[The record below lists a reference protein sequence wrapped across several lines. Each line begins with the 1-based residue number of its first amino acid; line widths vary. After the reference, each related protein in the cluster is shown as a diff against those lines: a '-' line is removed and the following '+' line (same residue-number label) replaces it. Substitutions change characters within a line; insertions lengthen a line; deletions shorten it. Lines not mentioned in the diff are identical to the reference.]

1 MGAAVQRKWVASA
14 CSKELILNSPDSWDR
29 PLWRLVLEL
38 MGGKFAL
45 ISRYL
50 SADL

>member
-1 MGAAVQRKWVASA
+1 MEEGKWVTAA
-14 CSKELILNSPDSWDR
+14 CSKELILKPPSYWQK

-50 SADL
+50 SAEL